1 MHSTT
6 PSIYHTSVYTG
17 YYLHISCNTPNDI
30 ICINIYRKKKNI
42 NLFVTLMLDGAE
54 MYSSASIYNYN
65 VVLCLLKWGHE
76 RARAFWDVRACEA
89 IRLISWFFG

>member
-1 MHSTT
+1 
-6 PSIYHTSVYTG
+6 
-17 YYLHISCNTPNDI
+17 
-30 ICINIYRKKKNI
+30 
-42 NLFVTLMLDGAE
+42 MLDGAE

-65 VVLCLLKWGHE
+65 VVLCLLKWGHV